1 MRTNSKKLLLAL
13 LIALTLV
20 PAAVAA
26 QGGNGQGNA
35 NGHDKSDNSNASS
48 GNSGN
53 GNGNGGGNA
62 GGNANSGNG
71 RSQDVVNSD
80 EIVVV
85 PDDQRV
91 VQNAVRAKAALPLE
105 AITSLVAAETD
116 GRILDVQLVSFK
128 GIYLYDVT
136 VLEKNGVLHKL
147 YYNAR
152 SGLRIKAD

>member
-1 MRTNSKKLLLAL
+1 MKTNPKKLLLAL
-13 LIALTLV
+13 LIALALV
-20 PAAVAA
+20 PDAVAA

-35 NGHDKSDNSNASS
+35 NGHDKSDNSNA
-48 GNSGN
+48 GNGNN
-53 GNGNGGGNA
+53 GNGNGGGNG
-62 GGNANSGNG
+62 GGNGNSANG
-71 RSQDVVNSD
+71 RNQDVISSD
-80 EIVVV
+80 EIIVV

-116 GRILDVQLVSFK
+116 GRILDVQLVSVK

-136 VLEKNGVLHKL
+136 VLEKDGVLHKL

-152 SGLRIKAD
+152 SGIRIRAD

>member
-1 MRTNSKKLLLAL
+1 MKTNPKKLLLAL
-13 LIALTLV
+13 LIALALV
-20 PAAVAA
+20 PDAVAA

-35 NGHDKSDNSNASS
+35 NGHDKSDNSNA
-48 GNSGN
+48 GN
-53 GNGNGGGNA
+53 GNNGNGGGNG
-62 GGNANSGNG
+62 GGNGNSANG
-71 RSQDVVNSD
+71 RNQDVISSD
-80 EIVVV
+80 EIIVV

-116 GRILDVQLVSFK
+116 GRILDVQLVSVK

-136 VLEKNGVLHKL
+136 VLEKDGVLHKL

-152 SGLRIKAD
+152 SGIRIRAD

>member
-1 MRTNSKKLLLAL
+1 MKTNPKKLLLAL
-13 LIALTLV
+13 LIALALV
-20 PAAVAA
+20 PDAVAA

-35 NGHDKSDNSNASS
+35 NGHDKSDNSNA
-48 GNSGN
+48 GNGNN
-53 GNGNGGGNA
+53 GNGNGGGNG
-62 GGNANSGNG
+62 GGNGNSVNG
-71 RSQDVVNSD
+71 RNQDVISSD
-80 EIVVV
+80 EIIVV

-116 GRILDVQLVSFK
+116 GRILDVQLVSVK

-136 VLEKNGVLHKL
+136 VLEKDGVLHKL

-152 SGLRIKAD
+152 SGIRIRAD

>member
-1 MRTNSKKLLLAL
+1 MKTNPKKLLLAL
-13 LIALTLV
+13 LFAFALV
-20 PAAVAA
+20 PGAVAA

-35 NGHDKSDNSNASS
+35 NGHDKSDNSNA
-48 GNSGN
+48 GNGNN
-53 GNGNGGGNA
+53 GNGNGGGNV
-62 GGNANSGNG
+62 GGDANSANG
-71 RSQDVVNSD
+71 RNQDVISSD

-85 PDDQRV
+85 PDDQSV

-105 AITSLVAAETD
+105 AITSLVAADTD

-136 VLEKNGVLHKL
+136 VLEKDGVLHKL

-152 SGLRIKAD
+152 SGIRIRAD

>member
-1 MRTNSKKLLLAL
+1 MKTNPKKLLLAL
-13 LIALTLV
+13 LIALALV
-20 PAAVAA
+20 PDAVAA

-35 NGHDKSDNSNASS
+35 NGHDKSDNSNA
-48 GNSGN
+48 GN
-53 GNGNGGGNA
+53 GNNGNGGGNG
-62 GGNANSGNG
+62 GGNGNSANG
-71 RSQDVVNSD
+71 RNQDVISSD
-80 EIVVV
+80 EIIVV

-116 GRILDVQLVSFK
+116 GRILDVQLVSVK

-136 VLEKNGVLHKL
+136 VLEKDGVLHKL

-152 SGLRIKAD
+152 SGVRIRAD